1 MLVRPP
7 QTSMLLKDFFT
18 LLDRSRGK
26 GVCASA
32 TGKGGPVPGKE
43 EGKDKPVQ
51 VTESFYIEYLALHQ
65 YLGKVYSILSNY
77 AYICMHTVVL
87 VLYDAYVY
95 LMYVPSMYIGIPRS
109 YSSTTLYTTSF
120 PP

>member
-1 MLVRPP
+1 MDVLVRPP

-18 LLDRSRGK
+18 LLDQSRGK
-26 GVCASA
+26 G
-32 TGKGGPVPGKE
+32 
-43 EGKDKPVQ
+43 KDKP

-65 YLGKVYSILSNY
+65 YLGKVSILSNY

-87 VLYDAYVY
+87 VLYDTYVY
-95 LMYVPSMYIGIPRS
+95 LMYVPSMYIGISRS
-109 YSSTTLYTTSF
+109 YSSTTLYTTSI

>member
-1 MLVRPP
+1 MRPP

-18 LLDRSRGK
+18 LLDQSRGK
-26 GVCASA
+26 GKDRPEPY
-32 TGKGGPVPGKE
+32 KGAREGPVQWK
-43 EGKDKPVQ
+43 GKDKP
-51 VTESFYIEYLALHQ
+51 VTESFYIEYLAFHQ

-87 VLYDAYVY
+87 VLYDTYVY

-109 YSSTTLYTTSF
+109 YSSTILYTTSS

>member
-1 MLVRPP
+1 M
-7 QTSMLLKDFFT
+7 K
-18 LLDRSRGK
+18 
-26 GVCASA
+26 
-32 TGKGGPVPGKE
+32 
-43 EGKDKPVQ
+43 GKDKP

-87 VLYDAYVY
+87 VLYDTYVY

-109 YSSTTLYTTSF
+109 YSSTILYTTSS